1 MSEFEETTGAQEM
14 SQENPQESRME
25 FVAPAAPQTEEPEI
39 LQNEDKSNNGGN
51 GNLIHYVL
59 EAVLLVAVIVLFVFH
74 FNGVGVTKDAD
85 APVSTKVATQPGN
98 GNILYVNMDTIYE
111 CDLFKEKQD
120 ILDAESSQLE
130 SSFTARQSKLEADAA
145 QFEKNAKA
153 GLLTESQMQNTYQ
166 QLGEASQKIQQ
177 DYEEAMKSLAKKQA
191 DLTSEMMDALR
202 EAANEVNASLEGNTA
217 SYVITYSNT
226 NPTVIIVDPSRDITQ
241 SVISHLNKKCTN
253 KSDK

>member
-1 MSEFEETTGAQEM
+1 MSEFEENTGAQEM
-14 SQENPQESRME
+14 SQENPQETRME
-25 FVAPAAPQTEEPEI
+25 FVAPAAAEQEAPEI
-39 LQNEDKSNNGGN
+39 QPKESMSNNGNN

-74 FNGVGVTKDAD
+74 FNGVGTTKTTETQ
-85 APVSTKVATQPGN
+85 APAKVVTQPGN
-98 GNILYVNMDTIYE
+98 GNVLYVNLDTIYE

-166 QLGEASQKIQQ
+166 QLGEASKKIQE
-177 DYEEAMKSLAKKQA
+177 DYEVAMQSLAKKQA

-202 EAANEVNASLEGNTA
+202 EAAKEVNAALEGDPA

-226 NPTVIIVDPSRDITQ
+226 NPTVIIVDPSRDITN
-241 SVISHLNKKCTN
+241 SVINILNKKCTK